1 MPLVLSLLKIL
12 ESYLS
17 IRATRARWDL
27 ERDIER
33 HCDDLEDQI
42 EKARRAGTVA
52 GDQLADKLHDRLLRS
67 SGIEVSQRR
76 DPAP

>member
-1 MPLVLSLLKIL
+1 MPLLLSLLKIL

-17 IRATRARWDL
+17 IRAIRAKWDL

-33 HCDDLEDQI
+33 YCDDLEDQI
-42 EKARRAGTVA
+42 EKARQSGTVA
-52 GDQLADKLHDRLLRS
+52 GDQLADRLHDRLLRS
-67 SGIEVSQRR
+67 SSIEVSQRR

>member
-1 MPLVLSLLKIL
+1 MPLILSLLKIL

-17 IRATRARWDL
+17 IRSIRAKWDL

-33 HCDDLEDQI
+33 YCDDLEDQI
-42 EKARRAGTVA
+42 EKARCAGTVA

-67 SGIEVSQRR
+67 SSIEVSQRR

>member
-1 MPLVLSLLKIL
+1 MPLVLSLLRIL

-42 EKARRAGTVA
+42 EKARCAGTVA

>member
-42 EKARRAGTVA
+42 DNARRAGTVA

-76 DPAP
+76 DPAS

>member
-17 IRATRARWDL
+17 IRAIRARWEL

-33 HCDDLEDQI
+33 YCDDLEDQI
-42 EKARRAGTVA
+42 EKARQSGTVA
-52 GDQLADKLHDRLLRS
+52 GDRLADKLHDRLLRS